1 MKDADMKSRYFP
13 WLMIVALVASFFIA
27 ACSGDSARDAGQDA
41 DAFDVDGGDDFDGG
55 DHAGDSD
62 TQDGADAGP
71 VELKVQAVLP
81 SRGPIEGGTWA
92 NIIGSGFVEGIGD
105 SPFDVRD
112 VTSVSFGDNSAID
125 IEVIRDDM
133 ISVRTPAGVA
143 GPTDVAVEN
152 PNGRYVLENAF
163 SYFDTVTA
171 FKVEPSDLAANG
183 GTSITVSGTGFSP
196 DTKVLVAGRCC
207 SATNVESST
216 SVSALAP
223 PGTPGQADIE
233 VVNRNGRALL
243 FRAVRYHPAP
253 VLETIQPVAG
263 PTSGTT
269 AVSATG
275 LGFEDSTRLLF
286 GISEAADVNLLSST
300 VMEASTPPGSAGG
313 VDVIAQGPLEASTL
327 EGGFVYLEEPQGSLT
342 VLAVAPASG
351 PIDGGQTVTIV
362 GEGFA
367 GGVDEALFGASPA
380 SDLTVIDDRSLS
392 VTLPAGQ
399 QGPVTVT
406 VKTSSEQTQAVDAF
420 RYFVPL
426 QANSLDP
433 AVGPTAGGTA
443 FNLQGSGFHDGVE
456 VLFGGVPAGSLVL
469 QGDTGI
475 SGLSP
480 PGPSGAVDLRVRDD
494 DSEDVLFN
502 AFNYTSDLSLLRID
516 PDMGAMAGGTYV
528 TCYGQGFSKAMQIF
542 FGGEPGTI
550 IEVRSDSILTART
563 PRGDPGE
570 VNVLITKGAE
580 EFELPAGFAY
590 FDPTNDRGGASG
602 GPLVGSLNV
611 TALDGSNNNYGDPVP
626 GATVLIDQ
634 PAISGQTDD
643 RGQVTFSGPALVRAL
658 SVTVAKEGF
667 EAVTVGGFEAAN
679 LTVYLYPNEQEPI
692 QIQPGDLK
700 TADLSGR
707 VFGFKDIPGLPSG
720 PTTSMQARVNL
731 TSWSIYSVP
740 PYGGIPSGQVIEN
753 DGDMYQ
759 YTLRLG
765 NYSVYAL
772 FGSYESGTN
781 TFTPALLGVHRNI
794 SLINEDPLP
803 GQDIILSTYL
813 DSSVPVHLEDP
824 PLGDSENEASYSA
837 YVSLDLGWDGII
849 YLSQDSSSGT
859 EMVLNGL
866 PSAASGAFIFVGLAS
881 INGSYPLSYTFR
893 RQEGEIGDG
902 VTLGPFLGFTEITDP
917 PADGELTDGH
927 IAWTI
932 GGSTPELCEVLI
944 ETNELIP
951 NVLWRVILPGNVTEI
966 NLPQELLG
974 MLPQGEPL
982 ILLIYTANSPRFDF
996 GRFNYGQLGS
1006 GRWTDY
1012 TINFAVFNA
1021 P

>member
-1 MKDADMKSRYFP
+1 MKMRRILLLLIIPLAATFGLP
-13 WLMIVALVASFFIA
+13 
-27 ACSGDSARDAGQDA
+27 ACSGGTSLRDSGPDA
-41 DAFDVDGGDDFDGG
+41 DAFDADGGQDADGDDGQAVESDVSDG
-55 DHAGDSD
+55 
-62 TQDGADAGP
+62 GP

-81 SRGPIEGGTWA
+81 SRGPIQGGTWA
-92 NIIGSGFVEGIGD
+92 NIVGSGFVEGIGD

-133 ISVRTPAGVA
+133 ISVRTPAGIA

-171 FKVEPSDLAANG
+171 FEVDPADLATRG
-183 GTSITVSGTGFSP
+183 GTPLSVSGTGFSS
-196 DTKVLVAGRCC
+196 DTTILVAGRGC
-207 SATNVESST
+207 SATSVESST
-216 SVSALAP
+216 RVTGLAP
-223 PGTPGQADIE
+223 PGAQGQADVE

-243 FRAVRYHPAP
+243 FRAVRFHPAP
-253 VLETIQPVAG
+253 VLDSLLPVAG
-263 PTSGTT
+263 PTSG
-269 AVSATG
+269 ATVVAAAG
-275 LGFEDSTRLLF
+275 LGFEDATRLFF
-286 GISEAADVNLLSST
+286 GGSEAGDVSLISST
-300 VMEASTPPGSAGG
+300 GIEASTPPGAVGG
-313 VDVIAQGPLEASTL
+313 VDVIAQGPLDTSTL
-327 EGGFVYLEEPQGSLT
+327 KGGFVYLEEPQGSLA

-351 PIDGGQTVTIV
+351 STDGGQTLTLV
-362 GEGFA
+362 GEGFTS
-367 GGVDEALFGASPA
+367 GIDEVLFGSNPA
-380 SDLTVIDDRSLS
+380 GDLTVIDDRRLS

-399 QGPVTVT
+399 AGPVTVT
-406 VKTSSEQTQAVDAF
+406 AKTSSEQTQAGDAF

-426 QANSLDP
+426 QASALDP
-433 AVGPTAGGTA
+433 ANGPVSGGTA
-443 FNLQGSGFHDGVE
+443 FSLQGSGFHDGVE
-456 VLFGGVPAGSLVL
+456 VLFGGVPAGSLAL

-475 SGLSP
+475 SGLTP
-480 PGPSGAVDLRVRDD
+480 PGPSGPVDLRVRDD
-494 DSEDVLFN
+494 DSEDVLAG
-502 AFNYTSDLSLLRID
+502 AFSYTSDLSLLRID

-528 TCYGQGFSKAMQIF
+528 TCYGQGFTQGMHVF
-542 FGGEPGTI
+542 FGGEQGTI
-550 IEVRSDSILTART
+550 IEVTSDSILTART
-563 PRGDPGE
+563 PRGNPGE
-570 VNVLITKGAE
+570 VNVLITKDSE

-611 TALDGSNNNYGDPVP
+611 TAIDGSYNNYGAPVP

-634 PAISGQTDD
+634 PAISGLTDD
-643 RGQVTFSGPALVRAL
+643 RGQITFSGPALVRAL
-658 SVTVAKEGF
+658 TVTVAKESF

-679 LTVYLYPNEQEPI
+679 LSVYLYPNVQEPI

-707 VFGFKDIPGLPSG
+707 VFGFKDIPGLPTG

-731 TSWSIYSVP
+731 TAWSIYSVP
-740 PYGGIPSGQVIEN
+740 PYGGVPSGQVIEN
-753 DGDMYQ
+753 DGDQYQ

-765 NYSVYAL
+765 NYSVYSV
-772 FGSYESGTN
+772 FGSYESGN
-781 TFTPALLGVHRNI
+781 DAFTPALLGVRRNI
-794 SLINEDPLP
+794 SLISEDPLP

-813 DSSVPVHLEDP
+813 DRSVPVHLEDP
-824 PLGDSENEASYSA
+824 PLGNSENPAGYSA

-849 YLSQDSSSGT
+849 YLSQDQSSGT
-859 EMVLNGL
+859 ELVLERL

-881 INGSYPLSYTFR
+881 VNGSYPLSYTFR

-902 VTLGPFLGFTEITDP
+902 VTLGPFLGFTEINDP
-917 PADGELTDGH
+917 PAEGEMTDGR

-932 GGSTPELCEVLI
+932 SGPTPELCEVLI

-951 NVLWRVILPGNVTEI
+951 NVLWRVILPGDVTEI

-1012 TINFAVFNA
+1012 SINFAVFTA